1 MFIRLRTAVRDSEFQ
16 TNLNLTSSVRP
27 RERERASR
35 ESHAV
40 VPRRRDVPVGAAG
53 LRLAQ
58 RAVLRVFGA

>member
-1 MFIRLRTAVRDSEFQ
+1 M
-16 TNLNLTSSVRP
+16 NLNLTSSVRP

-40 VPRRRDVPVGAAG
+40 VPRRRDVPVGAAR

-58 RAVLRVFGA
+58 RAVLRLSRAPDVDAHRFPLR

>member
-1 MFIRLRTAVRDSEFQ
+1 M
-16 TNLNLTSSVRP
+16 NLNLTSSVRP